1 MIKNSFYGWT
11 LLAVMWLIMAFNLGF
26 PAYSPSV
33 INPEM
38 GKSLGFTRDV
48 IGLMMSLYI
57 ILSGLPGP
65 LVAMLV
71 NKAGVRATI
80 VIGSAMIVT
89 GASAMATMVHTS
101 TGAYLAFGVLV
112 GGGVCTG
119 AALPCQTGLARWFLR
134 RRATALSIM
143 YSAGAIGGAV
153 AAKLLEN
160 LIIRTGDWRNAW
172 WVIAGLSGLAA
183 VLALIFVRERPED
196 MGQAVDGVVADDVNV
211 ANAAPAK
218 PKPAFITTV
227 PWEFRDAVRNPTY
240 WLILGSLLGGSGV
253 YTLFLAHGK
262 LLLEDFG
269 HAVGIGGTAVFTMTI
284 SGLVAK
290 VIIVLFGDRFDP
302 RYLWA
307 IFMAVFGVGAVV
319 MVHASTLPLVYLF
332 AFCLGIGFGGGVV
345 CLMTVLGNYFGLKAF
360 ALLCGIAIAVNTTL
374 SALAPWA
381 AGRLFERG
389 FGYQGICY
397 FLAAWC
403 FVGAVVLFFIRKP
416 MPPNSRPLTA

>member
-1 MIKNSFYGWT
+1 MTVVKSFYGWT

-38 GKSLGFTRDV
+38 GKSLNFTRDV
-48 IGLMMSLYI
+48 IGLMMSIYI

-65 LVAMLV
+65 IVAMIV
-71 NKAGVRATI
+71 NRLGSRATI
-80 VIGSAMIVT
+80 VLGSAMIVA
-89 GASAMATMVHTS
+89 GASAMATVVDTPLGS
-101 TGAYLAFGVLV
+101 YLAFGVLV

-119 AALPCQTGLARWFLR
+119 AALPCQTCLARWFAR

-160 LIIRTGDWRNAW
+160 LIVRTGDWRDAW
-172 WVIAGLSGLAA
+172 WVIAACSGLAA
-183 VLALIFVRERPED
+183 VLALLFVRERPED
-196 MGQAVDGVVADDVNV
+196 MGQVVDGAD
-211 ANAAPAK
+211 AAGSGPGTAPAK
-218 PKPAFITTV
+218 PKPAFITEV
-227 PWEFRDAVRNPTY
+227 PWDFRDAVRHPSY
-240 WLILGSLLGGSGV
+240 WLILGSLLGGSGA

-269 HAVGIGGTAVFTMTI
+269 HPVGIGGTAVFTMTI

-290 VIIVLFGDRFDP
+290 AIIMTFGDRFDP
-302 RYLWA
+302 RYLWSM
-307 IFMAVFGVGAVV
+307 FMAVFALGTVL
-319 MVHASTLPLVYLF
+319 MVHASTMALVYAF

-374 SALAPWA
+374 SALAPWV

-389 FGYQGICY
+389 FGYEGICY

-403 FVGAVVLFFIRKP
+403 LLGALVLFLIRKP
-416 MPPNSRPLTA
+416 TLKKTIPA

>member
-1 MIKNSFYGWT
+1 VNSKPFYGWT
-11 LLAVMWLIMAFNLGF
+11 LLAVTWFIMAFNLGV

-38 GKSLGFTRDV
+38 GKSLAFSREA
-48 IGLMMSLYI
+48 IGLMMSIYI

-71 NKAGVRATI
+71 NRLGVRMTI
-80 VIGSAMIVT
+80 VIGSALIVA
-89 GASAMATMVHTS
+89 GATAMATVVDTPQ
-101 TGAYLAFGVLV
+101 GAYLAFGLLV

-119 AALPCQTGLARWFLR
+119 ASLPCQTGLARWFLR

-143 YSAGAIGGAV
+143 YSAGAIGGAIG
-153 AAKLLEN
+153 AKLLEN

-172 WVIAGLSGLAA
+172 WVIAGFSALAA
-183 VLALIFVRERPED
+183 VLAIVFVRERPED
-196 MGQAVDGVVADDVNV
+196 MGQTVDGEPLRDASS
-211 ANAAPAK
+211 APAK
-218 PKPAFITTV
+218 PRPAFITDV
-227 PWEFRDAVRNPTY
+227 PWEFRDAVRNPSY

-262 LLLEDFG
+262 LMLEDFG

-302 RYLWA
+302 RYLWS
-307 IFMAVFGVGAVV
+307 IFMAVFGLGAVV
-319 MVHASTLPLVYLF
+319 LVHASTLPLVYLF
-332 AFCLGIGFGGGVV
+332 AFCLGVGFGGGVV
-345 CLMTVLGNYFGLKAF
+345 CLMAVLGNYYGLKAF

-374 SALAPWA
+374 SALAPWV
-381 AGRLFERG
+381 AGKLFVRG
-389 FGYQGICY
+389 YGYQGILY

-403 FVGAVVLFFIRKP
+403 FAGALTLFLIRKP
-416 MPPNSRPLTA
+416 TPPRMPVPA